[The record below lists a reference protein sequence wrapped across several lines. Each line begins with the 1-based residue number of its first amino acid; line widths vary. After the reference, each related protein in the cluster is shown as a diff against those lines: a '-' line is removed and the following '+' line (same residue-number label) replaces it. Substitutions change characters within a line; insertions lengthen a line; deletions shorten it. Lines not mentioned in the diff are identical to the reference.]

1 MPSKKI
7 VYECKYC
14 CKEYSNYGE
23 CEECEKS
30 HLRDFSKADTQE
42 IIAELR
48 LIGEIACGYHVG
60 YTVMGMPLRNFESL
74 MEEAAKRLEA
84 ESKR

>member
-1 MPSKKI
+1 MPNKKV

-14 CKEYSNYGE
+14 CKEYENYDE

-30 HLRDFSKADTQE
+30 HLRDFSKADMQE
-42 IIAELR
+42 IIKELR

-74 MEEAAKRLEA
+74 MEEAAKRLET